1 MFRLASQAARAASAA
16 ASAAARPAVA
26 GSGEFS
32 AQSWCAPKQG
42 FAAFGAGSAAL
53 LGLAGVALADE
64 AEHGLH
70 SAQYPWPH
78 EGMFD
83 SYDHNSIRRGHQV
96 YQQVCAACHSLNL
109 VAYRN
114 LVGVAY
120 TEAEV
125 KAMAEEIEVRPRA
138 PSRAIEEATPPPPP
152 PAPSARSRG
161 GARAG
166 AIARAHRPPVPPRG
180 AFPLNPITA
189 RRRSVLSPGDRPRSR
204 VVREG
209 GGFHSSESQSQEC
222 ARRRR
227 FFFL

>member
-138 PSRAIEEATPPPPP
+138 PSRAIEDATPPPSRARDRAAAR
-152 PAPSARSRG
+152 APERSRAPTAPPCPPG
-161 GARAG
+161 G
-166 AIARAHRPPVPPRG
+166 P
-180 AFPLNPITA
+180 
-189 RRRSVLSPGDRPRSR
+189 SR
-204 VVREG
+204 
-209 GGFHSSESQSQEC
+209 
-222 ARRRR
+222 
-227 FFFL
+227 

>member
-1 MFRLASQAARAASAA
+1 MFRLASQAARAASSA

-83 SYDHNSIRRGHQV
+83 SYESNIPSCGQGYCALCSPCSASSASATPASPRRAAEPAPNAANPCFGAHQLCAENSPEPATAGRAAADAAEEAARAACDARRNMPGADLWGRRRG
-96 YQQVCAACHSLNL
+96 
-109 VAYRN
+109 R
-114 LVGVAY
+114 
-120 TEAEV
+120 
-125 KAMAEEIEVRPRA
+125 RP
-138 PSRAIEEATPPPPP
+138 
-152 PAPSARSRG
+152 
-161 GARAG
+161 
-166 AIARAHRPPVPPRG
+166 
-180 AFPLNPITA
+180 
-189 RRRSVLSPGDRPRSR
+189 
-204 VVREG
+204 
-209 GGFHSSESQSQEC
+209 
-222 ARRRR
+222 
-227 FFFL
+227 